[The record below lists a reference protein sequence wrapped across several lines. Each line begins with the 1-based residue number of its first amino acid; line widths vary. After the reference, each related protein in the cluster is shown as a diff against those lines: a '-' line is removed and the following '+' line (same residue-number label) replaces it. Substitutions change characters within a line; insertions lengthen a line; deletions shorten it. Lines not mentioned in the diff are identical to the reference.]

1 MKSFYLLLSF
11 LGLMITSCQS
21 QAVPGS
27 VDAITFNTKIN
38 TTKDP
43 VILDVR
49 TPEEYADGYIGNAL
63 NVDYYKPTFKDEIK
77 KLDKEKTYF
86 VYCQAGGR
94 SKSAYEVMKKEG
106 FVNVYEL
113 NGGIAEWQSSNLPLT
128 KKPD

>member
-1 MKSFYLLLSF
+1 MKSIYLLIAF
-11 LGLMITSCQS
+11 LGLVMSSCQS
-21 QAVPGS
+21 QPVTGS
-27 VDAITFNTKIN
+27 VDAITFSTKIN

-49 TPEEYADGYIGNAL
+49 TPAEYADGYIGNAL
-63 NVDYYKPTFKDEIK
+63 NVDYYKPNFKEEIK

-106 FVNVYEL
+106 FVNVFEL
-113 NGGIAEWQSSNLPLT
+113 NGGITEWQSSNLPLT
-128 KKPD
+128 VKPD